1 MNVDYHAI
9 LPELIL
15 SGTILVVLVT
25 DLFLPP
31 RRKWVSMPV
40 GLVGVL
46 ASLIAVLTLLGDERA
61 TFGGAFVVDN
71 FALLFKVIF
80 LVAAIIVL
88 AVSLSYFNQPGY
100 YQGEYYF
107 LLLTSFLGCLLMPS
121 SRDLLML
128 FISLELVSAPGF
140 LMAAFR
146 KWDVTGVEGGLKFF
160 LIGVLSTA
168 VMLFGMSMIYG
179 LTGGETR
186 LDAVAQGLATL
197 DPAQESLA
205 LASILFVVVGFAF
218 KVSAFPFQFRA
229 PDTNEGAPVP
239 VAAFLAVASKA
250 AGFAGLLQLMFVA
263 FIGQHEFWVPIF
275 AFLSIATMT
284 IGNLVALKQ
293 TQLVRLLAYSGIAQ
307 AGYILL
313 PFALVTDDQ
322 AVNQQAFA
330 SATAYI
336 LVYAIMNLGAFA
348 VAAAISRRSPRL
360 LITDL
365 AGAARWAPF
374 LTVGMTLFMVSL
386 AGVPPAAGF
395 WAKILIF
402 GAAISRGGVL
412 GPLLAAVMVV
422 NSVVSVFYYLA
433 VPRQMIFQP
442 ADDPTPFRTPAL
454 VAGVVGLSMAALLF
468 FFLLPG
474 TFSRLADISTLV
486 G

>member
-1 MNVDYHAI
+1 VNVDYHAI

-40 GLVGVL
+40 GLVGVV

-218 KVSAFPFQFRA
+218 KVSAFPFQFWA
-229 PDTNEGAPVP
+229 PDTYEGAPVP

-263 FIGQHEFWVPIF
+263 FIGEHTFWVPIF
-275 AFLSIATMT
+275 VFLSVATMT

-360 LITDL
+360 LLTDL

>member
-40 GLVGVL
+40 GLVGVV

-218 KVSAFPFQFRA
+218 KVSAFPFQFWA
-229 PDTNEGAPVP
+229 PDTYEGAPVP

-263 FIGQHEFWVPIF
+263 FIGEHTFWVPIF
-275 AFLSIATMT
+275 VFLSVATMT

-360 LITDL
+360 LLTDL